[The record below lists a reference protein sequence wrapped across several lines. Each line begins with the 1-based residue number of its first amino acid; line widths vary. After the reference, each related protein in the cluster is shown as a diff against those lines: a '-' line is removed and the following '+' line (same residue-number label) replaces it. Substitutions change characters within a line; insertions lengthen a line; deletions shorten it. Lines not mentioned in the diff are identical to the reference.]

1 MIVKINKTFFCQPTS
16 NLHSK
21 YTSSY
26 MYQPHFLFLACR
38 MSLGNRNGP
47 SHLLQ
52 GKHSMALK
60 TYQSENQVESILQT
74 ERQERKNT
82 LVFYSAVWTS
92 HYFEIEHSLHNTTP
106 VYLIQDNSCREAK
119 KHWKTCVKHYSDT
132 SCIKRVKNIMH
143 LRQDLNLLDGV
154 AIFYVKNGTRILVS
168 WNAAAL
174 SFVEC
179 MMCWWIICKFHM

>member
-1 MIVKINKTFFCQPTS
+1 M
-16 NLHSK
+16 
-21 YTSSY
+21 
-26 MYQPHFLFLACR
+26 
-38 MSLGNRNGP
+38 
-47 SHLLQ
+47 
-52 GKHSMALK
+52 
-60 TYQSENQVESILQT
+60 
-74 ERQERKNT
+74 
-82 LVFYSAVWTS
+82 
-92 HYFEIEHSLHNTTP
+92 
-106 VYLIQDNSCREAK
+106 YLIQDNSCREAK

-179 MMCWWIICKFHM
+179 MMCWWIISKFHMVWENSHMNDIALCLYITDRQSYKWYGVHFGVRFLTKLPPWYAHNVTYAILIIRLLSHFLFAVFPILSAMIYQYPLNPQMVVGAVSSLYRRFAMYRT